1 MAPSAII
8 EPEVDLE
15 LDLEQKPRTTSGPR
29 QPKASSPPSPE
40 QRNLLDEIF
49 KGHEEFLGLTPD

>member
-8 EPEVDLE
+8 EPEVDL
-15 LDLEQKPRTTSGPR
+15 DLEQELRDAYGPK
-29 QPKASSPPSPE
+29 QPKPSTPPTPK

-49 KGHEEFLGLTPD
+49 KGHEEFLGLTAD